1 VRKTTGDALV
11 GTDVAHYVVEARL
24 GGGGMGVVYAARD
37 TKLGRRV
44 ALKFLPPQW
53 SHDESAKQRFMREAQ
68 AASATDHP
76 NICTIH
82 DIGTTAD
89 GQLFIVMAHYNGQTL
104 KARLEGGRLPVDEA
118 VDIAAQVAEGLAKAH
133 SQGVVHRDI
142 KPGNL
147 MLTEDG
153 VRILDFGLAKFADA
167 RLKLTLEGSTIGTI
181 AYMAPEQAR
190 GDEADARSD
199 IWAVGVVLYEMLI
212 GEVPFKGGYPEAISH
227 AIKNDPPA
235 PIRPVVPEV
244 PEALE
249 QLVFRTLYKERAVR
263 IQSARELARS
273 LRLLQ
278 GRTLPID
285 LRTEALPQVDAIRGV
300 TPPRPRWWRS
310 RRTAGVAATLAVL
323 TMGMPIWI
331 FSPVDRVPVAVAPV
345 VNQTGYAELDAYRM
359 ALTRELVA
367 QLADSGSIR
376 VLPYDQLRQIIG
388 RFQATG
394 HDVSSREAMQA
405 LTMHSGAQVIVVP
418 TLLYE
423 NGAWRARV
431 EFRRADTAT
440 GDGAYE
446 TAPVVSSLIKD
457 TAYGLMPNLAD
468 GVEARFLATGPT
480 RAYVAHAA
488 REFAGWAAP
497 ARVPRLRTLDA
508 AASFEQGLEAYDGLE
523 YAAALRTFA
532 SASEQDPR
540 NPLIAAWRSRVAMI
554 MRRDTE
560 AAKAAEEATGLLHDQ
575 VPEADRMFVEAV
587 ANESRR
593 NFPATEAIYRELASR
608 HPDDVTPLF
617 ELAAFLDRRTRN
629 QDAIVAYQRGL
640 DIDDSLARPEV
651 ELCRLYNRSNEGANA
666 RNRAQR
672 GLMKYQALGYP
683 AGEAQALFC
692 LADTLRSGSDQDRE
706 QARRHADAALKILQT
721 IGADYQL
728 SRAYYYV
735 ALVAGAQ
742 GRRADAA
749 AIGEQ
754 SLEAARKAGN
764 LVLEPLVLMNLGVTH
779 EALGNRARA
788 ADYYQQSYKL
798 YESLGDEP
806 RAAQIQ
812 ANRAALLIQ
821 SGLNAE
827 EGLRDLQNAL
837 AVFRKIGDRN
847 FEVFAAMVTG
857 AYHRYAGRHG
867 EAERE
872 LNRGLAIARERDLN
886 DDIAALTLD
895 RGRTRFE
902 VGDYAGARK
911 LLQEALGDGSGPRG
925 PEARIRLAIVHTR
938 LGDFARADAELM
950 KAATELEQGRD
961 RWLFPLLHTALGA
974 VAYETGRSNDARR
987 HFGNAVNFPQGDPDP
1002 DGASIEARA
1011 SLGLLDALEG
1021 RAAAGRGIVA
1031 ASLVDARKMGRY
1043 SLEARLR
1050 IYLARIDVGLGRFDD
1065 ALETL
1070 RDISADGAR
1079 ALGPELQ
1086 AQVHYWRGRALLG
1099 QGDRAAAQAE
1109 ASASRQLIESLRAA
1123 LPAADRDRFA
1133 LRPDI
1138 RSLFS

>member
-1 VRKTTGDALV
+1 MRKTTGDALV
-11 GTDVAHYVVEARL
+11 GTDVAHYAVEARL

-82 DIGTTAD
+82 DIATAAD
-89 GQLFIVMAHYNGQTL
+89 GQLFIVMAHYDGQTL

-181 AYMAPEQAR
+181 AYMSPEQAR
-190 GDEADARSD
+190 GEEADARSD
-199 IWAVGVVLYEMLI
+199 VWAVGVVLYEMLT
-212 GEVPFKGGYPEAISH
+212 GAVPFKGGYPEAISH
-227 AIKNDPPA
+227 AIKNDPPP
-235 PIRPVVPEV
+235 PIRTTVPEV
-244 PEALE
+244 SEALE
-249 QLVFRTLYKERAVR
+249 QLVFRALYKERGVR
-263 IQSARELARS
+263 IQSARELARA
-273 LRLLQ
+273 LRHLQ
-278 GRTLPID
+278 GRTLPLD
-285 LRTEALPQVDAIRGV
+285 RTEPVPLIDAPRGA
-300 TPPRPRWWRS
+300 TPPPGRRWRS
-310 RRTAGVAATLAVL
+310 RRTAGVAAAVAVL

-331 FSPVDRVPVAVAPV
+331 FSPIDRVPVAVAPV

-367 QLADSGSIR
+367 LLAESGSVR
-376 VLPYDQLRQIIG
+376 VLPYDQLRQIVG

-394 HDVSSREAMQA
+394 RDVSSREAMQA

-457 TAYGLMPNLAD
+457 TAYGLMPDLAD

-480 RAYVAHAA
+480 RAYVAHVA

-508 AASFEQGLEAYDGLE
+508 AANFEQGLDAYDRLE
-523 YAAALRTFA
+523 YAAALRAFA
-532 SASEQDPR
+532 SASEQDQR

-560 AAKAAEEATGLLHDQ
+560 AAKAAEEATALLHDQ
-575 VPEADRMFVEAV
+575 VPDVDRMFVEAA

-593 NFPATEAIYRELASR
+593 NFSATEAIYRELASR
-608 HPDDVTPLF
+608 HPDEVTPLI

-629 QDAIVAYQRGL
+629 QDAVVVYRQAL
-640 DIDDSLARPEV
+640 AVDDSLARPEV

-666 RNRAQR
+666 KDRAQR

-706 QARRHADAALKILQT
+706 QARRSADAALTILET

-735 ALVAGAQ
+735 ALVAGVQ

-749 AIGEQ
+749 ASGER
-754 SLEAARKAGN
+754 SLAAARKAGN

-788 ADYYQQSYKL
+788 AEYYQQSYKL

-895 RGRTRFE
+895 LGRTRFE

-911 LLQEALGDGSGPRG
+911 LLLEALGDGSGPRA
-925 PEARIRLAIVHTR
+925 PEARIRLAIVHAR
-938 LGDFARADAELM
+938 LGDFARADTELM
-950 KAATELEQGRD
+950 QAATELEQGRD

-974 VAYETGRSNDARR
+974 VAYETGRSSDARR
-987 HFGNAVNFPQGDPDP
+987 HFGDAVGFPQGDPDP

-1021 RAAAGRGIVA
+1021 RAAAGRAIVA
-1031 ASLVDARKMGRY
+1031 ASLADAQKLGRY

-1050 IYLARIDVGLGRFDD
+1050 IYLARIDVGRGRFDD
-1065 ALETL
+1065 ALEAL
-1070 RDISADGAR
+1070 RDIPADGAR

-1086 AQVHYWRGRALLG
+1086 AQVHYWRGRARLG
-1099 QGDRAAAQAE
+1099 QGNRAAAQAE
-1109 ASASRQLIESLRAA
+1109 ASASRQLIEALQAA

-1133 LRPDI
+1133 SRPDI